1 MSVTHYICKYTP
13 VELLRA
19 FGGEVAILNHM
30 PDNFDLSDQVSHP
43 NLCGFGK
50 ALLEACMEGQVKELY
65 AKAQEQPG
73 TGRDDTFSIYQCID
87 MCNLTF

>member
-50 ALLEACMEGQVKELY
+50 ALLEACMEGQVKEVVLVN
-65 AKAQEQPG
+65 
-73 TGRDDTFSIYQCID
+73 C
-87 MCNLTF
+87 

>member
-30 PDNFDLSDQVSHP
+30 PDNFDLSVPSATMGSC
-43 NLCGFGK
+43 L
-50 ALLEACMEGQVKELY
+50 
-65 AKAQEQPG
+65 
-73 TGRDDTFSIYQCID
+73 
-87 MCNLTF
+87 